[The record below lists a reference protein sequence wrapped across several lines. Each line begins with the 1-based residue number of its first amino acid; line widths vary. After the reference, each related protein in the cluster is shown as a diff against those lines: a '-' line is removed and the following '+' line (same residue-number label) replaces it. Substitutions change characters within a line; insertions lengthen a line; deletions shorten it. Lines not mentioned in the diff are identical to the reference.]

1 MQLNKFT
8 DYGFRLLLYL
18 SQTNSNQIY
27 TISQIAEDLRIS
39 QNHLVK
45 IVHYLAKKG
54 WVLTSRGKGGGV
66 QLSIESLKL
75 RVGDVI
81 EELEANNSLVECN
94 VPPCV
99 LRSNCNLKS
108 HLDLATKAFY
118 DYLNQYTLEQMIRKN
133 PNDYLKKIDLRNIDI
148 TEA

>member
-18 SQTNSNQIY
+18 SQSTATDVY
-27 TISQIAEDLRIS
+27 TIGKIATDLQIS

-54 WVLTSRGKGGGV
+54 WVLTTRGKGGGV
-66 QLSIESLKL
+66 QLAPISMGL

-81 EELEANNSLVECN
+81 EELEANTSLVECN

-108 HLDLATKAFY
+108 HLDHATRVFY
-118 DYLNQYTLEQMIRKN
+118 DYLNQYTLEQMIRKTPRPLAN
-133 PNDYLKKIDLRNIDI
+133 KIDLKNIEI
-148 TEA
+148 

>member
-18 SQTNSNQIY
+18 SQTDARESY
-27 TISQIAEDLRIS
+27 TIAQIADDLQIS

-45 IVHYLAKKG
+45 IVHHFSKKG
-54 WVLTSRGKGGGV
+54 WVITTRGKGGGV
-66 QLSIESLKL
+66 QLAPHSLGL

-81 EELEANNSLVECN
+81 ADLEANTALVECN

-99 LRSNCNLKS
+99 LRMNCNLKG
-108 HLDLATKAFY
+108 HLDKATKVFY
-118 DYLNQYTLEQMIRKN
+118 DYLNQYTLGQMIRKN
-133 PNDYLKKIDLRNIDI
+133 KTDYLNKIDLQNL
-148 TEA
+148 